1 MRAFL
6 TGGTGFIG
14 SHVARVLVERGWDV
28 VALVRSP
35 ERATF
40 LREMGATLVGGD
52 ITEPATLGAPM
63 RRCDVVFH
71 LAAWYA
77 IGATDRQRMYEVNVT
92 GTENVLTEAVEAGVG
107 RVVVCSSVAAKGRAP
122 EGEIIDEQTRHAGS
136 FASLYEETKWLG
148 QRVAEEMA
156 GGGLPIV
163 IVLPG
168 AVYGP
173 GDPSVLGVLFRSFA
187 RGWLLAAP
195 ALDGAFSWVHMD
207 DVAAGIVSAQ
217 ERGADG
223 EQYILGGDN
232 ATVSDLFGRVS
243 PIVGIRPPRVR
254 IPGWMVALGRPFG
267 PAIARALKQEPGLM
281 DEGLATMNGSWMASS
296 AKAETALGYT
306 YRSIEEGVPET
317 IDWFKEH

>member
-14 SHVARVLVERGWDV
+14 SHLARSLVSAGWEI

-35 ERATF
+35 ERAGH

-52 ITEPATLGAPM
+52 VTEPTTLASPM
-63 RRCDVVFH
+63 RRCDAVFH

-77 IGATDRQRMYEVNVT
+77 IGATDRQRMYEVNVV

-107 RVVVCSSVAAKGRAP
+107 RIVVCSSVAAKGRVAA
-122 EGEIIDEQTRHAGS
+122 GEVVDEATRHSGE
-136 FASLYEETKWLG
+136 FASLYEETKWQA
-148 QRVAEEMA
+148 QRIAEEMA
-156 GGGLPIV
+156 EAGLPIV
-163 IVLPG
+163 VVLPG

-173 GDPSVLGVLFRSFA
+173 ADPSVVGLLFRFYS

-195 ALDGAFSWVHMD
+195 AFDGAFSWVHVE
-207 DVAAGIVSAQ
+207 DVAAGMMLAHDKG
-217 ERGADG
+217 RHG

-232 ATVSDLFGRVS
+232 ATVADLLRRVS
-243 PIVGIRPPRVR
+243 PEVGIRPPRFR
-254 IPGWMVALGRPFG
+254 IPGWMMAAGRPLG
-267 PAIARALKQEPGLM
+267 PAIARILRQEPLLLE
-281 DEGLATMNGSWMASS
+281 EGLASLKGSWMASS
-296 AKAETALGYT
+296 GKAQHELGYT

-317 IDWFKEH
+317 IRWFKEH